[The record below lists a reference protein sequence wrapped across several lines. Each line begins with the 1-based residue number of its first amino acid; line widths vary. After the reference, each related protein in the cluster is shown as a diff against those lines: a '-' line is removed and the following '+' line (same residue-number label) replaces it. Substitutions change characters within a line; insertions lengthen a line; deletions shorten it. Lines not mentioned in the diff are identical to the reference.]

1 VAVKVLM
8 PKLGLT
14 MTEGKIVRWIKQEG
28 EPIKKGEPLLEVM
41 TEKIVTEVE
50 SPGSGNLVKIFHFKD
65 AVVPITEVIALIAE
79 EGEDWAAEIAELEQ
93 SIPTVTLKE
102 KDQESSQQIPAA
114 SMQKATADHTTRLK
128 ISPLARRIAKENG
141 LIEEDLRSIN
151 GSGPLGRIVKK
162 DVLAYLESGQRAKK
176 DYAAASPQTSRT
188 EPLTDL
194 RSTIARRMTQSFT
207 TTPHFYLETEV
218 EADNLLQ
225 MRTKINEVLSNENE
239 SVSIN
244 DILVKITAAVIARHP
259 YINSSYSDQGIVIHS
274 QVNIGVAVAL
284 DSGLIVPVIKDAS
297 RKGLQEIALT
307 SRGLI
312 DKARSDNLSLDD
324 ISGGT
329 FTLSNLGMF
338 AVDAFTAII
347 NPPEAAILAVG
358 RVVEKPVLAKG
369 ELLNKRF
376 IRLTVGLDHRVLDG
390 AQGAR
395 FLGNL
400 KAYIENPYLLNL

>member
-1 VAVKVLM
+1 MAVKVLM

-50 SPGSGNLVKIFHFKD
+50 SPGSGILVKILHFKD
-65 AVVPITEVIALIAE
+65 AVVPITEIIALIAE

-93 SIPTVTLKE
+93 AVPPVTPKE
-102 KDQESSQQIPAA
+102 KEQERSQQIPAA
-114 SMQKATADHTTRLK
+114 SMQKSTADHTTRLK

-151 GSGPLGRIVKK
+151 GSGPYGRIVKK
-162 DVLAYLESGQRAKK
+162 DVLAYLESGQRAEK
-176 DYAAASPQTSRT
+176 DYTAVLPQSSRT

-194 RSTIARRMTQSFT
+194 RSAIARRMTQSFT

-225 MRTKINEVLSNENE
+225 MRAKINEALSNENK

-259 YINSSYSDQGIVIHS
+259 YINSSYSDQGIVIHD

-284 DSGLIVPVIKDAS
+284 DSSLIVPVIKDAS

-312 DKARSDNLSLDD
+312 DKARSDSLSLDD

-376 IRLTVGLDHRVLDG
+376 MRLTVGFDHRVLDG

-395 FLGNL
+395 FLGDL